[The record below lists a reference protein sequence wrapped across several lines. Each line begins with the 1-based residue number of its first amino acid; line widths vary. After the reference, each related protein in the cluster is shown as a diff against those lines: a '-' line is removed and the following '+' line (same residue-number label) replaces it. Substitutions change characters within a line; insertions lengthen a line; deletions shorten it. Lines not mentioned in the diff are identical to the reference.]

1 MRHFKKPKPMTIK
14 RYDIFL
20 DDKIIGT
27 TELEKADAP
36 MGVVFGRIHFS
47 NIIGDYDFIKRYC
60 LENSIELASDYPE
73 DKLISTRTI
82 DKLKIR
88 NENGVE
94 IKGLGNQISG
104 MDGDEFEITIEGV
117 AYPFFEEE
125 FPHHLKAYN
134 DQFK

>member
-1 MRHFKKPKPMTIK
+1 MTTK

-36 MGVVFGRIHFS
+36 MGVVFGQIHLSSFVV
-47 NIIGDYDFIKRYC
+47 DYDFLKRYC
-60 LENSIELASDYPE
+60 LEHNIELANDYPE

-82 DKLKIR
+82 ENLKII

-125 FPHHLKAYN
+125 FPHHVKAYN
-134 DQFK
+134 EQFKES

>member
-1 MRHFKKPKPMTIK
+1 MTTK
-14 RYDIFL
+14 RYNIFL

-36 MGVVFGRIHFS
+36 MGVVFGQIHFTK
-47 NIIGDYDFIKRYC
+47 IISGYDFFRNYC
-60 LENSIELASDYPE
+60 LENNIELANDSPE

-82 DKLKIR
+82 KSLKVIS
-88 NENGVE
+88 ESGME

-104 MDGDEFEITIEGV
+104 MDGEFEIILEGV
-117 AYPFFEEE
+117 SYPFFEEE

-134 DQFK
+134 DQFKESE

>member
-1 MRHFKKPKPMTIK
+1 MTTK

-36 MGVVFGRIHFS
+36 MGVVFGLINFTE
-47 NIIGDYDFIKRYC
+47 NISGYNFFKKYC
-60 LENSIELASDYPE
+60 LDNKIEIADDYPD

-82 DKLKIR
+82 ENLKVI
-88 NENGVE
+88 NENGIE
-94 IKGLGNQISG
+94 IKGIGNQISG
-104 MDGDEFEITIEGV
+104 MDEDAFEITLEGV

-125 FPHHLKAYN
+125 FPHHVKAYN
-134 DQFK
+134 EQFKGS

>member
-1 MRHFKKPKPMTIK
+1 MTTI

-20 DDKIIGT
+20 DDLIIGT

-36 MGVVFGRIHFS
+36 MGVVFGQIQFN
-47 NIIGDYDFIKRYC
+47 NIISGYDFFKKYC
-60 LENSIELASDYPE
+60 LENNIELADDYPE

-82 DKLKIR
+82 DNLKVI

-117 AYPFFEEE
+117 AYPFFEDE
-125 FPHHLKAYN
+125 FPHHVKKYN
-134 DQFK
+134 DQFKESE